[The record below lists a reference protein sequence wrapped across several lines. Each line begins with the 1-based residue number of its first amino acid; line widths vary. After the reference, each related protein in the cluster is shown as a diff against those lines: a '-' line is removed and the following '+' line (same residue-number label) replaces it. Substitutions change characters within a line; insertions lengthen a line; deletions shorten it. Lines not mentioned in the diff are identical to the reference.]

1 MEGWESSFL
10 FISSNILAPGNRGF
24 NLPNIHLEVY
34 KFIQK
39 GGVNL
44 DNHKKE
50 QAASL
55 MAEGLT
61 QTEVAKKL
69 KVSKMTISNWKK
81 EPEFMESYKA
91 ALWERLGN
99 AVPDAINTL
108 VNLSKNAKNE
118 NIRYAASKD
127 LVDRLGF
134 KPDESI
140 KVNME
145 PVVIVNDLKE

>member
-1 MEGWESSFL
+1 MGK
-10 FISSNILAPGNRGF
+10 A
-24 NLPNIHLEVY
+24 
-34 KFIQK
+34 
-39 GGVNL
+39 
-44 DNHKKE
+44 KKE
-50 QAASL
+50 EAAIL
-55 MAEGLT
+55 LADGLT
-61 QTEVAKKL
+61 QSETAERL
-69 KVSKMTISNWKK
+69 GLSRETISKWKR

>member
-1 MEGWESSFL
+1 M
-10 FISSNILAPGNRGF
+10 GNA
-24 NLPNIHLEVY
+24 
-34 KFIQK
+34 
-39 GGVNL
+39 
-44 DNHKKE
+44 KKE
-50 QAASL
+50 RAAVL
-55 MAEGLT
+55 LAEGLT
-61 QTEVAKKL
+61 QTEVANEIGVTTVTL
-69 KVSKMTISNWKK
+69 CNWKK